1 MPRRNPVYPY
11 RRSADQDSGAPSHH
25 SVIVVGA
32 GPSGLTAAIELAMNG
47 VDTVLVDDNDTVSTG
62 SRAICFAKRT
72 LEIWDRLQCAAPML
86 KKGVEWR
93 VGKVF
98 FRDDQVYQFNLMPD
112 GGHKMPAFINLQQ
125 YYVEELL
132 VERAR
137 ALNVDLRWR
146 NRAVCVAQ
154 AGDCVTVDVETPDG
168 RYRMTCDYLIAADG
182 AGSTVRDSVGAMAL
196 GQQFDDRFLIA
207 DITMR
212 AGFPTERRFW
222 FDPPFH
228 RGQSVLLHKQPDDV
242 WRVDFQLGADADPN
256 EAVKIENIAPRI
268 SAMLGANVQWELE
281 WASAYTFRCR
291 KLDRFVHGRVIFVGD
306 AAHQVSPFGARGA
319 NGAVQGI
326 ENLIWKL
333 VRVMRGDAPTAL
345 LDSYDVERQRGAK
358 ENLLNST
365 RATDFIT
372 PKSAISKV
380 FRNSVLR
387 LAKDYPFGRSLVNSG
402 RLSAPCRYVD
412 SPLNT
417 PDVDV
422 FAPLAAPGSV
432 SPDAPLRGDGGPA
445 WLLERL
451 GGRFVLLASECEVP
465 DSLRGVADL
474 DVVEVGTDLQA
485 ADDLFVRR
493 YDLGGGGAYLIRP
506 DQHVAARW
514 RSIDPARVRGAMRCA
529 LGHSGR

>member
-11 RRSADQDSGAPSHH
+11 RRSADQDSGAPQHH
-25 SVIVVGA
+25 AVIVVGA

-47 VDTVLVDDNDTVSTG
+47 LDVVLLDDNDTVSTG

-86 KKGVEWR
+86 AKGVEWR

-125 YYVEELL
+125 YYVEEVLI
-132 VERAR
+132 ERAR
-137 ALNVDLRWR
+137 ELRVDLRWR
-146 NRAVCVAQ
+146 NRVVGVNPRDDRVA
-154 AGDCVTVDVETPDG
+154 VDVETPDG
-168 RYRMTCDYLIAADG
+168 RYRMTCDYLLAADG
-182 AGSTVRDSVGAMAL
+182 ASSTVGDAIGADAV

-207 DITMR
+207 DITMH
-212 AGFPTERRFW
+212 AEFPTERWFW

-228 RGQSVLLHKQPDDV
+228 RGQSVLLHKQPDGV
-242 WRVDFQLGADADPN
+242 WRVDFQLGADADPD

-268 SAMLGANVQWELE
+268 DAMLGANVQWDLE

-291 KLDRFVHGRVIFVGD
+291 KLDGFVHGRVIFVGD

-326 ENLIWKL
+326 ENLVWKL
-333 VRVMRGDAPTAL
+333 VRVMRGDASVRL
-345 LDSYDVERQRGAK
+345 LESYDVERQHGAK
-358 ENLLNST
+358 ENLLHST

-372 PKSAISKV
+372 PKSTISKV
-380 FRNSVLR
+380 FRNSALR
-387 LAKDYPFGRSLVNSG
+387 LAKDYPFARSLVNSG

-412 SPLNT
+412 SPLST
-417 PDVDV
+417 PDVDS
-422 FAPLAAPGSV
+422 FTPLAAPGAV
-432 SPDAPLRGDGGPA
+432 CPDAPLRADDRPA
-445 WLLERL
+445 WLLEQL
-451 GGRFVLLASECEVP
+451 GGRFVLLATGVPVP
-465 DSLRGVADL
+465 DALRGVVDL
-474 DVVEVGTDLQA
+474 DVLEIGVDLHP
-485 ADDLFVRR
+485 ADDLLARR
-493 YDLGGGGAYLIRP
+493 YDLERGGAYLIRP

-514 RSIDPARVRGAMRCA
+514 RTLHPLRVLGAMRRA
-529 LGHSGR
+529 LARADA